1 MSDLEYELSRNR
13 ELEAFCAKHFAKN
26 IRVRKVLFDALP
38 VSPAASMTVFS
49 TEKHGVFAAIESENN
64 AVLRLGDIER
74 LVKEAGF
81 SPSHYVAPEGHKGYF
96 LQRAYN
102 IFTSVYPSRTVW
114 TPDQESYYQLLVPY
128 SPALVKL
135 GSLRGPVRRYN
146 VFSKS
151 WQVVFEPSSHLFVS
165 RGANNA
171 AV

>member
-1 MSDLEYELSRNR
+1 MSDLEYEKSRKH
-13 ELEAFCAKHFAKN
+13 ELETFCTTHFSKN
-26 IRVRKVLFDALP
+26 IHVRKVLFDALP
-38 VSPAASMTVFS
+38 VSPTASMTVFS
-49 TEKHGVFAAIESENN
+49 TEKHGVFAAIELEGT
-64 AVLRLGDIER
+64 ATLRLGDIER

-81 SPSHYVAPEGHKGYF
+81 LPSHYVAPDGHRGYF

-151 WQVVFEPSSHLFVS
+151 WQTVYEPSNRAYAPRS
-165 RGANNA
+165 R
-171 AV
+171 